1 MARLTRAE
9 SKERTRQRLLTEA
22 QRLFR
27 ERGYAATSLE
37 QIAEAAEVTKGAIYG
52 HFASKEDLM
61 LSALEAAPAPDYSTT
76 LNDQS
81 RSLRE
86 RLAEFGRAVAAE
98 EPGDTEELA
107 VYLEFFAA
115 LLRAP
120 DALQRYS
127 SGREGLLQE
136 LANADGAVVTSW
148 PRGSHPYRPGP
159 SGRRCWSA
167 CRSKSGWP
175 PALSR
180 RRCSFTVA
188 STYTADCGAA
198 CLARTGTLSKPRS
211 TSSGRR
217 AGGAASS
224 SAGYSWV
231 SSSMAMRPSSRASA
245 APRQ

>member
-1 MARLTRAE
+1 MWQHRGVARVTRAQ
-9 SKERTRQRLLTEA
+9 SKERTRQRLLAEA

-81 RSLRE
+81 RPLRQ

-98 EPGDTEELA
+98 DPGDAAELA
-107 VYLEFFAA
+107 MYLEFYAA

-127 SGREGLLQE
+127 ARVERRLQE
-136 LANADGAVVTSW
+136 LADADTDELPAGAMTVQAWAIGQALLAGLQIYKRLAPGLVT
-148 PRGSHPYRPGP
+148 PEVFERAFG
-159 SGRRCWSA
+159 
-167 CRSKSGWP
+167 
-175 PALSR
+175 LM
-180 RRCSFTVA
+180 
-188 STYTADCGAA
+188 AD
-198 CLARTGTLSKPRS
+198 L
-211 TSSGRR
+211 
-217 AGGAASS
+217 
-224 SAGYSWV
+224 Y
-231 SSSMAMRPSSRASA
+231 
-245 APRQ
+245 QEE

>member
-127 SGREGLLQE
+127 SGRERRLQE
-136 LANADGAVVTSW
+136 LADADSDGLAAGVTPVQAW
-148 PRGSHPYRPGP
+148 VIGQAMLVGLQIEKRLAPGLVTP
-159 SGRRCWSA
+159 EVFERAFG
-167 CRSKSGWP
+167 
-175 PALSR
+175 LL
-180 RRCSFTVA
+180 
-188 STYTADCGAA
+188 AD
-198 CLARTGTLSKPRS
+198 L
-211 TSSGRR
+211 
-217 AGGAASS
+217 
-224 SAGYSWV
+224 Y
-231 SSSMAMRPSSRASA
+231 
-245 APRQ
+245 QEH

>member
-1 MARLTRAE
+1 MARVTRAE
-9 SKERTRQRLLTEA
+9 SKERTRQRLLAEA

-61 LSALEAAPAPDYSTT
+61 LSALEAAPTPDYSTT

-81 RSLRE
+81 RPLRE

-127 SGREGLLQE
+127 SGRERRLQE
-136 LANADGAVVTSW
+136 LADADSADSDELAAGVTPS
-148 PRGSHPYRPGP
+148 RPGP

-167 CRSKSGWP
+167 CRSTSAWP
-175 PALSR
+175 PASSR
-180 RRCSFTVA
+180 RRCSSARSACWPT
-188 STYTADCGAA
+188 STRSSKDGLSLPLGPF
-198 CLARTGTLSKPRS
+198 LAWVTGTRDAEEAP
-211 TSSGRR
+211 
-217 AGGAASS
+217 
-224 SAGYSWV
+224 SW
-231 SSSMAMRPSSRASA
+231 
-245 APRQ
+245 